1 MLKSK
6 LLHEQLKCG
15 NYSYKFFDGKLS
27 LVLQEYKIHKSIT
40 KAAIKI
46 GLNPN
51 VVMKWF
57 IEGQK
62 GNPNF
67 EVFYLGVAR
76 INNLNSEKVVL
87 AENEDSEIVGKKDY
101 TLESIGGSWVYTTFV
116 DDEKVSI
123 ISSDLNHLKEKI
135 SNKNLPLPN

>member
-1 MLKSK
+1 MVTILI
-6 LLHEQLKCG
+6 
-15 NYSYKFFDGKLS
+15 NFFDGKLS

-123 ISSDLNHLKEKI
+123 ISSDLNHLK
-135 SNKNLPLPN
+135 

>member
-87 AENEDSEIVGKKDY
+87 AENEDSEIVDKKDY